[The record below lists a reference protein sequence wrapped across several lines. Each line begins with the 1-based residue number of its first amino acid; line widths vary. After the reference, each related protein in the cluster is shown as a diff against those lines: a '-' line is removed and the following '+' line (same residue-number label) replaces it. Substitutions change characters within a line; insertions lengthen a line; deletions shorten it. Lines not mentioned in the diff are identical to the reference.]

1 MSTTSIPLMT
11 RGTRWAAPLSLAA
24 VLLTGC
30 TGEAGPEP
38 EAAVS
43 QEVPTPTQISQPA
56 DDQACTVELETTEG
70 AEHPDRA
77 TVTCGDTERTVAGDF
92 RHQVT
97 NDFDP
102 ATASG
107 IQRVLIVGDSHRA
120 WMDHPEGACVI
131 AWQEGDP
138 PVECEPIVH
147 QDADEDTAT
156 EDEEPLTP
164 EGLAEQDA

>member
-1 MSTTSIPLMT
+1 MSTTGTPLMT
-11 RGTRWAAPLSLAA
+11 HAARWAAPLAMA
-24 VLLTGC
+24 VLVLAGC
-30 TGEAGPEP
+30 AEQSEAQPQAGPSP
-38 EAAVS
+38 A
-43 QEVPTPTQISQPA
+43 VPTPTQISQPE
-56 DDQACTVELETTEG
+56 DDQACTVELDTTEG

-77 TVTCGDTERTVAGDF
+77 TITCGDTERTVGGDF
-92 RHQVT
+92 RHQVS

-102 ATASG
+102 ASASG

-131 AWQEGDP
+131 AWQEGQP

-147 QDADEDTAT
+147 QGEDPAW
-156 EDEEPLTP
+156 DGEPLTC